1 MAMAMINSLHLVVVH
16 ISSEETQSQRNSLRE
31 GYCRSHVRVI
41 FLTLSDAVCQFPPAT
56 GGMPTGMTCYLGHL
70 RSPVPVRD
78 GRVNTSSICVGRRPQ
93 SLGGRQLG
101 HKSVV

>member
-1 MAMAMINSLHLVVVH
+1 M
-16 ISSEETQSQRNSLRE
+16 
-31 GYCRSHVRVI
+31 
-41 FLTLSDAVCQFPPAT
+41 LSDAVCQFPPAT
-56 GGMPTGMTCYLGHL
+56 GGMPTGVTCYLGHL

-93 SLGGRQLG
+93 SVGGRQLG